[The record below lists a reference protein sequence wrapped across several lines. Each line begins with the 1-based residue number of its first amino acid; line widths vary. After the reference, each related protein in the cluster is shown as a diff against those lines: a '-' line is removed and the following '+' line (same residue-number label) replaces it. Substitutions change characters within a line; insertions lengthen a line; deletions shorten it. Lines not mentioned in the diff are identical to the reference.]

1 MASSHSLR
9 DLTGVIPPMITPFD
23 DEDRIDEKKLTAEAR
38 YLIRCGVTGIVVGGS
53 MGEGAGFSEA
63 ELGAAVRII
72 VEAVEGSV
80 PVLAAII
87 ADDSLEAVRL
97 SLAAQEAGAV
107 GFQVPPPHF
116 QFSMDNRVLDHYY
129 RSITDATG
137 LPLIIYNVVPWAQAA
152 VEALQ
157 EIIGANPQII
167 GVKQSGRNIH
177 TLVALLSTMRGSIR
191 IYSALDDMI
200 FPSFMLGVDG
210 TISGTAAVFPKETVE
225 MYQAVNRGDLENARS
240 LHERI
245 TPIWRLV
252 DRADFPSRAKY
263 AVQLTGRDIGQPRR
277 PFRMP
282 AGEAAREME
291 RAIARSGFLASQQ
304 ISR

>member
-1 MASSHSLR
+1 MASPYSLR

-23 DEDRIDEKKLTAEAR
+23 DQDRIDGEKLAAEAR
-38 YLIRCGVTGIVVGGS
+38 YLIRAGVSGIVVGGS
-53 MGEGAGFSEA
+53 MGEGAGLTEE
-63 ELGAAVRII
+63 ELAAALRITI
-72 VEAVEGSV
+72 EAVDGQV

-87 ADDSLEAVRL
+87 ADDSPEAVRL
-97 SLAAQEAGAV
+97 GLSAQKAGAA
-107 GFQVPPPHF
+107 GLQVPPPHF
-116 QFSMDNRVLDHYY
+116 QFSMDNRVLGKYY

-152 VEALQ
+152 VEALE
-157 EIIGANPQII
+157 EIIAANTQII

-210 TISGTAAVFPKETVE
+210 TISGTAAVFPAETVE
-225 MYQAVNRGDLENARS
+225 MYRAVNEGDMEKARS

-277 PFRMP
+277 PFRFP
-282 AGEAAREME
+282 LGEAAREME
-291 RAIARSGFLASQQ
+291 RAIARSGFLAPVQP
-304 ISR
+304 R